1 MLTGTTASMAADGTA
16 VDAGADS
23 FTGHSLEPVRLT
35 APYLFNMRQGY
46 QLRNFEAVLRR
57 DLSAVMSHAMD
68 DQLVK
73 GNGQAANVSG
83 FLAELTA
90 ASDPGTTETFAPDVE
105 KFTGAVDGLNAY
117 TLGDLRAVLDAAS
130 YEHMY
135 TQYRSN
141 NSDLPAYEAV
151 ASRGAV

>member
-1 MLTGTTASMAADGTA
+1 MARRLTLVRIASRGT
-16 VDAGADS
+16 VWNQC
-23 FTGHSLEPVRLT
+23 RLT